1 MRVTVSRIAAK
12 NHDEQCRE
20 WQIGSDY
27 STRTRHWGADNEQER
42 AGMKY
47 ILLMSGTKADFEG
60 YAHWPEEV
68 LQANM
73 AFMRSLGKELE
84 ESGALVAVSGL
95 AFPDEA
101 RLVRAGDDGEPVT
114 DGVFPES
121 KEFLAGY
128 LIIDVDGPEE
138 AYKVAARASLAPRP
152 AGFEGN
158 TAVEVRPVLSD
169 DAPEDEL

>member
-1 MRVTVSRIAAK
+1 
-12 NHDEQCRE
+12 
-20 WQIGSDY
+20 
-27 STRTRHWGADNEQER
+27 
-42 AGMKY
+42 MKY
-47 ILLMSGTKADFEG
+47 ILLMSGTKADFDG

-73 AFMRSLGKELE
+73 AYMRSLGKELE
-84 ESGALVAVSGL
+84 ESDALVAVSGL
-95 AFPDEA
+95 AFPDQA

-128 LIIDVDGPEE
+128 LIVDVDGPEE
-138 AYKVAARASLAPRP
+138 AYKLAARASQAPRP

-158 TAVEVRPVLSD
+158 TAIEVRPVLSD
-169 DAPEDEL
+169 DAPEDVL